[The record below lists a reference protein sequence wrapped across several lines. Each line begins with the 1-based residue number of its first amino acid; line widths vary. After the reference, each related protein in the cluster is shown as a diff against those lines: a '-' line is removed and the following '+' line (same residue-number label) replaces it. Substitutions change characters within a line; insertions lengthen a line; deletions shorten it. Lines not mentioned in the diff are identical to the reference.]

1 MHKNRFFTVLS
12 IAGFDGSCGAG
23 IQADLKTFSA
33 LGCYGTTALTALPI
47 QNTRGVRAVFD
58 IPASCVEEQIKAILD
73 DIPINTVKIGM
84 LHRQDIIESVVKI
97 LRSYPIPNI
106 VLDPVMLAKSG
117 DPLLMPNAIAAMR
130 DLLFPIATVLTPN
143 LLEASELLK
152 RDIRSK
158 DQMEEAALEL
168 IEMGPQAVVVKG
180 GHLNGSCDDCLAL
193 KRFGVA
199 IQWLYSERINTKNT
213 HGTGCT
219 FSAAIASYLARGL
232 PIIDSVRLAKHYLT
246 RSIEAGAKMQIGQ
259 GNGPVHHFHHLWE
272 FLHFTSI

>member
-33 LGCYGTTALTALPI
+33 LGCYGTTALTAIPI

-193 KRFGVA
+193 NRFGVA
-199 IQWLYSERINTKNT
+199 IQWLYSKRINTKNT